1 MSEFE
6 IDEVMFGN
14 KTLASRSDM
23 SLEDQLKLHQQ
34 HVAEL
39 PGDASPLDRA
49 RARLDV
55 AELLLALER
64 KDEAWAEGRDI
75 LDTFLDNEAWQEAVE
90 TYNVLFQC
98 EQPASLSALGQGV
111 WLAVTFPIMP
121 QTTIAILN
129 HIIDETPSDSDGAA
143 VAAITSHYIADLRA
157 PEEKHE
163 SLTFL
168 TSKILADVAKR
179 HSNVESQEQMDMWL
193 KKLELEDPKA
203 FLPRLSK
210 VIDVLVQDDW
220 WFDRDALREKLPVN

>member
-1 MSEFE
+1 MSDTD
-6 IDEVMFGN
+6 IDPTMFGN
-14 KTLASRSDM
+14 KTMASDASM

-39 PGDASPLDRA
+39 PDDASSLDRA

-64 KDEAWAEGRDI
+64 KDEAWKEGREI
-75 LDTFLDNEAWQEAVE
+75 VQTFLNNEAWQEAVE

-98 EQPASLSALGQGV
+98 EQDGSLSALGQGV

-121 QTTIAILN
+121 QTTIAMLN
-129 HIIDETPSDSDGAA
+129 HIIDETPADSDGAA

-157 PEEKHE
+157 PEDKHE

-168 TSKILADVAKR
+168 TSKVLADVAQR
-179 HSNVESQEQMDMWL
+179 HSSVESQEQMDMWL

-203 FLPRLSK
+203 FLPRLST

-220 WFDRDALREKLPVN
+220 WFDREAVREKLPVN

>member
-1 MSEFE
+1 MSEFD
-6 IDEVMFGN
+6 IDESMFGN
-14 KTLASRSDM
+14 RAMASNPEM
-23 SLEDQLKLHQQ
+23 TLEDQLKLHQQ

-39 PGDASPLDRA
+39 PDDASQLDRA

-64 KDEAWAEGRDI
+64 KEESWAEGREI
-75 LDTFLDNEAWQEAVE
+75 IQTFLNNEAWQEAVE

-121 QTTIAILN
+121 QTTIAMLN
-129 HIIDETPSDSDGAA
+129 HIIDETPEDSDGAA

-157 PEEKHE
+157 PEDKHE

-168 TSKILADVAKR
+168 TSKVLADVAQR
-179 HSNVESQEQMDMWL
+179 HGNVESQEQMDMWL
-193 KKLELEDPKA
+193 KKLELEDPRA
-203 FLPRLSK
+203 FLPRLST

-220 WFDRDALREKLPVN
+220 WFDREAVREKLPVN

>member
-1 MSEFE
+1 MSDFE
-6 IDEVMFGN
+6 IDEAMFGN
-14 KTLASRSDM
+14 KALAAHPEM
-23 SLEDQLKLHQQ
+23 SLEEQLQMHQQ
-34 HVAEL
+34 RVTEL
-39 PGDASPLDRA
+39 PEDTPALDRA

-55 AELLLALER
+55 AELLLAVER
-64 KDEAWAEGRDI
+64 KDEAWQEARDI
-75 LDTFLDNEAWQEAVE
+75 IDTFLNQEAWQDAVE

-121 QTTIAILN
+121 QTTITMLN
-129 HIIDETPSDSDGAA
+129 HIIDETPADADGAA

-157 PEEKHE
+157 TEEKHE

-179 HSNVESQEQMDMWL
+179 HSGVETQEQMDMWI

-203 FLPRLSK
+203 FLPRLSM

-220 WFDRDALREKLPVN
+220 WFDREAVREKLPIH

>member
-1 MSEFE
+1 MSEFD
-6 IDEVMFGN
+6 IDEAMFGN
-14 KTLASRSDM
+14 RAMASNPEM
-23 SLEDQLKLHQQ
+23 SLDDQLKLHQQ

-39 PGDASPLDRA
+39 PDTASGLDRA

-64 KDEAWAEGRDI
+64 KEESWAEGREI
-75 LDTFLDNEAWQEAVE
+75 IQTFLNNEAWQDAVE

-121 QTTIAILN
+121 QTTITMLN
-129 HIIDETPSDSDGAA
+129 HIIDETPEDSDGAA

-157 PEEKHE
+157 PEDKHE

-168 TSKILADVAKR
+168 TSKILADVARR
-179 HSNVESQEQMDMWL
+179 HSNVESQEQMDMWI

-203 FLPRLSK
+203 FLPRLST

-220 WFDRDALREKLPVN
+220 WFDREAVREKLPVN

>member
-1 MSEFE
+1 MSEFD
-6 IDEVMFGN
+6 IDESMFGN
-14 KTLASRSDM
+14 RAMASNPEM
-23 SLEDQLKLHQQ
+23 TLEDQLKLHQQ

-39 PGDASPLDRA
+39 PDNASQLDRA

-64 KDEAWAEGRDI
+64 KEESWAEGREI
-75 LDTFLDNEAWQEAVE
+75 IQTFLNNEAWQEAVE

-121 QTTIAILN
+121 QTTIAMLN
-129 HIIDETPSDSDGAA
+129 HIIDETPEDSDGAA

-157 PEEKHE
+157 PEDKHE

-168 TSKILADVAKR
+168 TSKVLADVAQR
-179 HSNVESQEQMDMWL
+179 HGNVESQEQMDMWL
-193 KKLELEDPKA
+193 KKLELEDPRA
-203 FLPRLSK
+203 FLPRLST

-220 WFDRDALREKLPVN
+220 WFDREAVREKLPVN

>member
-1 MSEFE
+1 MSEFD
-6 IDEVMFGN
+6 IDESMFGN
-14 KTLASRSDM
+14 RAMASNPEMTLD
-23 SLEDQLKLHQQ
+23 DQLKLHQQ

-39 PGDASPLDRA
+39 PDDASQLDRA

-64 KDEAWAEGRDI
+64 KEESWAEGREI
-75 LDTFLDNEAWQEAVE
+75 IQTFLNNEAWQEAVE

-121 QTTIAILN
+121 QTTIALLN
-129 HIIDETPSDSDGAA
+129 HIIDETPEDSDGAA

-157 PEEKHE
+157 PEDKHE

-168 TSKILADVAKR
+168 TSKVLADVAQR

-203 FLPRLSK
+203 FLPRLST

-220 WFDRDALREKLPVN
+220 WFDREAVREKLPVN

>member
-1 MSEFE
+1 MSDSD
-6 IDEVMFGN
+6 IDEAVFGN
-14 KTLASRSDM
+14 KTTARPDM

-39 PGDASPLDRA
+39 PADATEMDRA

-64 KDEAWAEGRDI
+64 KDEAWAEGRAI
-75 LDTFLDNEAWQEAVE
+75 IDTFLNSEAWQEAVE
-90 TYNVLFQC
+90 TCNVLFQC

-121 QTTIAILN
+121 QTTIVMLN
-129 HIIDETPSDSDGAA
+129 HIIDETPADSDGAA
-143 VAAITSHYIADLRA
+143 VAAMTSHYIADLRT

-168 TSKILADVAKR
+168 TAKVLADVARR
-179 HSNVESQEQMDMWL
+179 HSNVESQEQMDMWIR
-193 KKLELEDPKA
+193 KLELEDPRA
-203 FLPRLSK
+203 FLPRLAT

-220 WFDRDALREKLPVN
+220 WFDRETVREKLPVN

>member
-1 MSEFE
+1 MSDND
-6 IDEVMFGN
+6 IDEALFGN
-14 KTLASRSDM
+14 KAPASHPEM

-39 PGDASPLDRA
+39 PETAGPVDRA

-64 KDEAWAEGRDI
+64 KDDAWREARDI
-75 LDTFLDNEAWQEAVE
+75 INTFLEAEAWQEAVE

-121 QTTIAILN
+121 QTTIAMLN
-129 HIIDETPSDSDGAA
+129 HIIDETPSDADGAA
-143 VAAITSHYIADLRA
+143 VAAITSHYIADIRA
-157 PEEKHE
+157 PEDKHE

-168 TSKILADVAKR
+168 TAKILADVAKR
-179 HSNVESQEQMDMWL
+179 HSNIETQEQMDMWR
-193 KKLELEDPKA
+193 KKLELEDPQQ
-203 FLPRLSK
+203 FLPRLAQ

-220 WFDRDALREKLPVN
+220 WFDRDAVREKLPVN

>member
-1 MSEFE
+1 MSDQD
-6 IDEVMFGN
+6 IDQAMFGN
-14 KTLASRSDM
+14 RTMAADAAM
-23 SLEDQLKLHQQ
+23 SLDEQLKLHQQ

-39 PGDASPLDRA
+39 PADASELDRA

-64 KDEAWAEGRDI
+64 KEESWAEARDI
-75 LDTFLDNEAWQEAVE
+75 IQTFLDNEAWQEAVE

-98 EQPASLSALGQGV
+98 DQPASLSALGQGV

-121 QTTIAILN
+121 QTTITMLN
-129 HIIDETPSDSDGAA
+129 HIIDETPADSDGAA
-143 VAAITSHYIADLRA
+143 VAAITSHYIADLRS
-157 PEEKHE
+157 PENKHE

-179 HSNVESQEQMDMWL
+179 HSNIESQEQMDMWI
-193 KKLELEDPKA
+193 KKLELEDPKL
-203 FLPRLSK
+203 FLPRLST

-220 WFDRDALREKLPVN
+220 WFDRDAVREKLPVN

>member
-1 MSEFE
+1 MSDQD
-6 IDEVMFGN
+6 IDEAMFGN
-14 KTLASRSDM
+14 KTMASHPDM
-23 SLEDQLKLHQQ
+23 SLEEQLKLHQQ

-39 PGDASPLDRA
+39 PESASDLDRA

-64 KDEAWAEGRDI
+64 KEESWEEARDI
-75 LDTFLDNEAWQEAVE
+75 IQTFLDNEAWQEAVE

-98 EQPASLSALGQGV
+98 DQPASLSALGQGV

-121 QTTIAILN
+121 QTTIAMLN

-143 VAAITSHYIADLRA
+143 VAAITSHYIADMRA
-157 PEEKHE
+157 PEDKHE

-168 TSKILADVAKR
+168 TSKVLADVAKR
-179 HSNVESQEQMDMWL
+179 HSNVESQGQMDMWL

-203 FLPRLSK
+203 FLPRLAQ
-210 VIDVLVQDDW
+210 VIEVLVQDDW
-220 WFDRDALREKLPVN
+220 WFDRDAVREKLPVH

>member
-6 IDEVMFGN
+6 IDETMFGN
-14 KTLASRSDM
+14 TTLASTSGM
-23 SLEDQLKLHQQ
+23 SLDEQLKQHQQ
-34 HVAEL
+34 HLAEL
-39 PGDASPLDRA
+39 PDNASLMDRA
-49 RARLDV
+49 RVRLDIS
-55 AELLLALER
+55 EMLLALER
-64 KDEAWAEGRDI
+64 KEEAWKEARDI
-75 LDTFLDNEAWQEAVE
+75 INTFLNNEAWQEAVE
-90 TYNVLFQC
+90 TCNVLFQC

-121 QTTIAILN
+121 QTTITMLN
-129 HIIDETPSDSDGAA
+129 HIIDETPADSDGAA

-157 PEEKHE
+157 PEDKHE

-193 KKLELEDPKA
+193 KKLELQDPKA
-203 FLPRLSK
+203 FLPRLSTI
-210 VIDVLVQDDW
+210 IDVLVQDDW

>member
-1 MSEFE
+1 MSDQD
-6 IDEVMFGN
+6 IDQAMFGN
-14 KTLASRSDM
+14 KTMAADSGM

-39 PGDASPLDRA
+39 PADASELDRA

-64 KDEAWAEGRDI
+64 KEESWAEARDI
-75 LDTFLDNEAWQEAVE
+75 IQIFLDNEAWQEAVE

-98 EQPASLSALGQGV
+98 DQPASLSALGQGV

-121 QTTIAILN
+121 QTTIAMLN
-129 HIIDETPSDSDGAA
+129 HIIDETPADSDGAA
-143 VAAITSHYIADLRA
+143 VAAMTSHYIADLRS
-157 PEEKHE
+157 PEDKHE

-168 TSKILADVAKR
+168 TSKVLADVAQR
-179 HSNVESQEQMDMWL
+179 HSNVESQEQMDMWI
-193 KKLELEDPKA
+193 KKLELEDPKL
-203 FLPRLSK
+203 FLPRLST

-220 WFDRDALREKLPVN
+220 WFDRDAVREKLPVN

>member
-1 MSEFE
+1 MSDFE
-6 IDEVMFGN
+6 IDEAMFGN
-14 KTLASRSDM
+14 KAQAAHSEM
-23 SLEDQLKLHQQ
+23 SLEEQLQMHQQ
-34 HVAEL
+34 RVAEL
-39 PGDASPLDRA
+39 SKDASTLDRA

-64 KDEAWAEGRDI
+64 KEEAWQEGRDI
-75 LDTFLDNEAWQEAVE
+75 IDTFLNQEAWQDAVE

-121 QTTIAILN
+121 QTTITMLN
-129 HIIDETPSDSDGAA
+129 HIIDETPADADGAA
-143 VAAITSHYIADLRA
+143 VAAITSHYIADLRS
-157 PEEKHE
+157 PEDKHE

-179 HSNVESQEQMDMWL
+179 HSDVETQEQMDMWL

-203 FLPRLSK
+203 FLPRLSM

-220 WFDRDALREKLPVN
+220 WFDREAVREKLPVH

>member
-1 MSEFE
+1 MSDFD
-6 IDEVMFGN
+6 IDEAMFGN
-14 KTLASRSDM
+14 KTPASHSDM
-23 SLEDQLKLHQQ
+23 SLEDQLKAHQQ

-39 PGDASPLDRA
+39 PESATELDRA

-64 KDEAWAEGRDI
+64 KDEAWNEAREIVDV
-75 LDTFLDNEAWQEAVE
+75 FLDAEDWQDAVE

-121 QTTIAILN
+121 QTTIAMLN

-143 VAAITSHYIADLRA
+143 VAAITSHYIADIRA
-157 PEEKHE
+157 PEEKHD

-168 TSKILADVAKR
+168 TAKILADVAKR
-179 HSNVESQEQMDMWL
+179 HSNIETQEQMDMWR
-193 KKLELEDPKA
+193 KKLELEDPRE
-203 FLPRLSK
+203 FLPRLAT
-210 VIDVLVQDDW
+210 VIDVLVQDNW
-220 WFDRDALREKLPVN
+220 WFDRDTIRGKLPVN

>member
-1 MSEFE
+1 MSDQD
-6 IDEVMFGN
+6 IDQAMFGN
-14 KTLASRSDM
+14 RTMAADAAM
-23 SLEDQLKLHQQ
+23 SLDEQLKLHQQ

-39 PGDASPLDRA
+39 PADASELDRA

-64 KDEAWAEGRDI
+64 KEESWAEARDI
-75 LDTFLDNEAWQEAVE
+75 IQTFLDNEAWQEAVE

-98 EQPASLSALGQGV
+98 DQPASLSALGQGV

-121 QTTIAILN
+121 QTTITMLN
-129 HIIDETPSDSDGAA
+129 HIIDETPADSDGAA
-143 VAAITSHYIADLRA
+143 VAAITSHYIADLRS
-157 PEEKHE
+157 PEDKHE

-179 HSNVESQEQMDMWL
+179 HSNIESQEQMDMWI
-193 KKLELEDPKA
+193 KKLELEDPKL
-203 FLPRLSK
+203 FLPRLST

-220 WFDRDALREKLPVN
+220 WFDRDAVREKLPVN

>member
-1 MSEFE
+1 MSDYEF
-6 IDEVMFGN
+6 DEAMFGN
-14 KTLASRSDM
+14 KALAAHPEM
-23 SLEDQLKLHQQ
+23 SLEEQLQMHQQ

-39 PGDASPLDRA
+39 PEDASTLDRA

-64 KDEAWAEGRDI
+64 KEEAWREGRDI
-75 LDTFLDNEAWQEAVE
+75 IDTFLNQEAWQDAVE

-121 QTTIAILN
+121 QTTITMLN
-129 HIIDETPSDSDGAA
+129 HIIDETPADADGAA

-157 PEEKHE
+157 PEDKHE

-179 HSNVESQEQMDMWL
+179 HSGVETQEQMDMWI

-203 FLPRLSK
+203 FLPRLSM

-220 WFDRDALREKLPVN
+220 WFDREAVREKLPVH

>member
-39 PGDASPLDRA
+39 PDDASPLDRA
-49 RARLDV
+49 RTRLDV

-64 KDEAWAEGRDI
+64 KDEAWAEARDI

-121 QTTIAILN
+121 QTSIAVLN
-129 HIIDETPSDSDGAA
+129 HIIDETPSDSCLLYTSDAA
-143 VAAITSHYIADLRA
+143 D
-157 PEEKHE
+157 E
-163 SLTFL
+163 
-168 TSKILADVAKR
+168 
-179 HSNVESQEQMDMWL
+179 
-193 KKLELEDPKA
+193 
-203 FLPRLSK
+203 
-210 VIDVLVQDDW
+210 
-220 WFDRDALREKLPVN
+220 